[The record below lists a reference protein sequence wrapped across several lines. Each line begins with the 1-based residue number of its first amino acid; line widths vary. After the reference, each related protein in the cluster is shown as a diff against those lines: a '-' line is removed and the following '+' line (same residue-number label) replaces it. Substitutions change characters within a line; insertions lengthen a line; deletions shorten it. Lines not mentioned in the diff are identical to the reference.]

1 MTELHI
7 RVFCTGRGHHPRVS
21 LGRLTGPLAKPP
33 GADQP
38 EGLARY
44 GQRAKTS
51 QRLADTTGARK
62 MKELLP
68 EVEIDD
74 AGVTQWKCPRCN
86 RNPQLKP
93 DKALDLWAGLVR
105 NGTTELDISALP
117 F

>member
-1 MTELHI
+1 MNE
-7 RVFCTGRGHHPRVS
+7 PRVRVVCTDRGLHPKIS

-74 AGVTQWKCPRCN
+74 SGVTQWKCPRCN

-93 DKALDLWAGLVR
+93 DKALHLWTVLVR
-105 NGTTELDISALP
+105 NNITELDISALP